1 MLGSGPATSY
11 DAVGNLSVRVA
22 KNPFGDTQSTTST
35 YDEIGNPLVERAWT
49 TVVRTFTYDALDRP
63 VSMSGS
69 LPWSSTMNWAY
80 DAAGN
85 MVTITEF
92 GPHSFTF
99 DLAGRIVKGYS
110 YNGSVITHTYDDN
123 GNLVN
128 VDGYNEEGTG
138 TVTMAYDKENRLV
151 KDMRNGTVATYTYSG
166 DGLKRSSIVDGA
178 VTTLVWDGSEY
189 LAETE

>member
-1 MLGSGPATSY
+1 
-11 DAVGNLSVRVA
+11 
-22 KNPFGDTQSTTST
+22 
-35 YDEIGNPLVERAWT
+35 
-49 TVVRTFTYDALDRP
+49 
-63 VSMSGS
+63 
-69 LPWSSTMNWAY
+69 MNWAY

-138 TVTMAYDKENRLV
+138 TVIMAYDKENRLV
-151 KDMRNGTVATYTYSG
+151 NEMRNGTVATYTYSG

-189 LAETE
+189 LQGRD